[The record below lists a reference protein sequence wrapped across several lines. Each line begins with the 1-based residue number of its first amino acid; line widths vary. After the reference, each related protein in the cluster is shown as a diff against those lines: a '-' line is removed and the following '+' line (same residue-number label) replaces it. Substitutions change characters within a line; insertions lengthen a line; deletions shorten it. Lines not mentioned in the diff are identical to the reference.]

1 MRWTIFSAIIMVVVG
16 VLCAGIVV
24 GALPLPVQLPPVFNQ
39 QTSPAPTICTGP
51 YCPVNY
57 SMPVIKVDN
66 NNNTTTTQIVK
77 NVTHNTTKNV
87 TKTSTALAKR

>member
-39 QTSPAPTICTGP
+39 QASPAPTICTGP

-66 NNNTTTTQIVK
+66 NTTVPVVK
-77 NVTHNTTKNV
+77 NVTTNVTKTT
-87 TKTSTALAKR
+87 TKTSTARVRG

>member
-24 GALPLPVQLPPVFNQ
+24 GALPLPVQLPTVFNQ
-39 QTSPAPTICTGP
+39 QVSPIPTICTGP

-57 SMPVIKVDN
+57 SAPIIKV
-66 NNNTTTTQIVK
+66 NNNTTTATIQ
-77 NVTHNTTKNV
+77 NVTRNVTKNV
-87 TKTSTALAKR
+87 TITSTALAKR